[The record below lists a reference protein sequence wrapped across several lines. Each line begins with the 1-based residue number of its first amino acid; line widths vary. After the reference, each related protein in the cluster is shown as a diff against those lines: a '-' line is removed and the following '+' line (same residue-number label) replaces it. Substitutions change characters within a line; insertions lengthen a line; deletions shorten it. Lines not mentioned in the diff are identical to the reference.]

1 MNDKMKKAT
10 KEELVAMIADLE
22 NQVAELKVKRAK
34 NIKKYVLLNSK
45 IDKKLPK
52 QQIAL
57 IQNAPEEGEF
67 TGSELEDFAKESG
80 DLVTR
85 QDSGRI
91 FAWYR
96 NALIDG
102 KYITEAPKTE
112 AEA

>member
-10 KEELVAMIADLE
+10 KEELVTMIPDLE
-22 NQVAELKVKRAK
+22 NKVAELKVKRAK

-102 KYITEAPKTE
+102 KYITEAPKIE

>member
-1 MNDKMKKAT
+1 MNEVLTKAT
-10 KEELVAMIADLE
+10 KEQLVKMIADLE

-34 NIKKYVLLNSK
+34 NIKKYVLLTSK

-57 IQNAPEEGEF
+57 IPNAPEDGEF
-67 TGSELEDFAKESG
+67 TGSELEDFAKDSG

>member
-10 KEELVAMIADLE
+10 KEELVTMIADLE

-34 NIKKYVLLNSK
+34 NIKKYMLLNSK
-45 IDKKLPK
+45 IDKKMPK

-57 IQNAPEEGEF
+57 IVNAPEEGEF

-80 DLVTR
+80 DLTTVQTP
-85 QDSGRI
+85 GRI

>member
-67 TGSELEDFAKESG
+67 TGSELEDFAKDSG

-102 KYITEAPKTE
+102 KYIEEAPKTE

>member
-34 NIKKYVLLNSK
+34 NIKKYILLNSK

-57 IQNAPEEGEF
+57 IQNAPEDGEF
-67 TGSELEDFAKESG
+67 TGSELEDFAKASG

-102 KYITEAPKTE
+102 KYITEAPKIE